1 MLFYE
6 PVEYLDKGLSNL
18 NASRNQADNLNV
30 WVRQE
35 REQGRDNL
43 CLSLKGNPQELGLP
57 WWKMKKWSHFSS
69 GRFFATPGIVA
80 CQAPL
85 SMGFSRQEYWS
96 GLQFPSPGDLFGPSI
111 KPGSLALHADFL
123 SSELLVQGDSLLSGG
138 SDTGSIPGWRRS
150 PGEGND
156 NALQYSC
163 LENFLDKGA
172 WRATVHRIAKSQ
184 TQVSD

>member
-1 MLFYE
+1 
-6 PVEYLDKGLSNL
+6 
-18 NASRNQADNLNV
+18 
-30 WVRQE
+30 
-35 REQGRDNL
+35 
-43 CLSLKGNPQELGLP
+43 
-57 WWKMKKWSHFSS
+57 
-69 GRFFATPGIVA
+69 
-80 CQAPL
+80 
-85 SMGFSRQEYWS
+85 MGFSRQEYWS